1 MSGEAEDGTRARRGD
16 RDRWTCAALAAFAA
30 ASVVGDALRS
40 NRVFPSQLNA
50 DKSGED
56 IGRKERS
63 ALQV

>member
-1 MSGEAEDGTRARRGD
+1 MSGEAEDGTRARGD
-16 RDRWTCAALAAFAA
+16 RDRWTSAALAAS

-50 DKSGED
+50 DKSGGD
-56 IGRKERS
+56 IGRGERS